1 MRTTTTT
8 SVTISPFRRFAESV
22 SDDRND
28 RNSWGDWT
36 LQGQIVGGQMCPK
49 IIDRF
54 LAGRR
59 VQKVQL
65 ANPWKTG
72 LED

>member
-54 LAGRR
+54 LTGQAKGTP
-59 VQKVQL
+59 L